1 MVDIED
7 FKKLG
12 LKIGRVIQ
20 AERINGSDK
29 LLKLEI
35 DLGNE
40 KRQIVAGIGQSYQ
53 PEELINS
60 EIIVVSNLEPKTIM
74 SLESNGMLL
83 ATQDEESRVI
93 LIRPEKEVAPG
104 SEVK

>member
-40 KRQIVAGIGQSYQ
+40 KRQIVAGLGQSYQ